1 MPFKVFGRDGTEL
14 QLACYKIVS
23 PQRYWILVLCT
34 PGQSDKIVA
43 CSSLRV
49 RLKTF
54 LVCWAGCEKGYEKRC
69 CAVRKFGSSLEDVWF
84 SEELWEDEPEDV
96 EPLRLNSGS
105 GVNGSK
111 EEKTQKR
118 RKSINSAS
126 RRPAP
131 APARNSLLDEEE
143 SSAEESSPRVVKHT
157 PSLNRLAVKALPEFG
172 PQRPLARHLVKLLE
186 EWHRKNPTGY
196 PPCRYQGLH
205 SSKIRPHSFK
215 SKIFARDGT
224 ELELACY
231 KIMAPRNYFVLVLCP
246 SNSPHKIVCCSS
258 QRTKNMTFLVGW
270 AGCNEGYESKCC
282 AVRVFGLT
290 LDRIKYLPDLWDD
303 EPGVAAMSNTPKVY
317 DTKRR
322 SAGSAVRRASP
333 SPSSSSDEEES
344 ATDDPSE
351 NESVGEGA
359 PRSKR
364 RKSDHHNRDNN
375 NPDNH
380 PKHVSENN
388 NNQSTNTTSST
399 KETHVVF
406 KLISDF
412 ADATRSFPS
421 DECATGKHL
430 FAKSKEFFRLFDQDA
445 EVKVLS
451 CRIPARHERPYLFEG
466 KEGEFRLLLQDLK
479 DSTTGIVNNILTV
492 EIKCV
497 A

>member
-1 MPFKVFGRDGTEL
+1 MPFKVFGRDGAEL

-23 PQRYWILVLCT
+23 PQRYWVLVLCA
-34 PGQSDKIVA
+34 PGQPDKIVA
-43 CSSLRV
+43 CSSSRA

-54 LVCWAGCEKGYEKRC
+54 LVGWAGCEKGYEERC
-69 CAVRKFGSSLEDVWF
+69 CAVRKFESSLEDVWF

-105 GVNGSK
+105 RVNGSK
-111 EEKTQKR
+111 EKTQKK

-131 APARNSLLDEEE
+131 APARNNLSDEEE
-143 SSAEESSPRVVKHT
+143 SCAEESSPAVLNHT
-157 PSLNRLAVKALPEFG
+157 PSSNRLAVKALPEFG
-172 PQRPLARHLVKLLE
+172 PQRPLARHLVELLE
-186 EWHRKNPTGY
+186 EWHRKNRSGY
-196 PPCRYQGLH
+196 PPCRYQGYHLN
-205 SSKIRPHSFK
+205 RPRSLE

-224 ELELACY
+224 EVELACY
-231 KIMAPRNYFVLVLCP
+231 TIMTPRSYFILVLCP
-246 SNSPHKIVCCSS
+246 SNSPHKIVGCSS

-270 AGCNEGYESKCC
+270 AGCDEGYESRCC

-290 LDRIKYLPDLWDD
+290 LDSVKYSPGLWDD
-303 EPGVAAMSNTPKVY
+303 EPSVAAMSNASKVY
-317 DTKRR
+317 HTKRR
-322 SAGSAVRRASP
+322 STGSAVRRASP

-344 ATDDPSE
+344 ATDEPSE
-351 NESVGEGA
+351 NESSEEEA

-364 RKSDHHNRDNN
+364 RRYHNH
-375 NPDNH
+375 PDNQPNH
-380 PKHVSENN
+380 DNENN
-388 NNQSTNTTSST
+388 NNKNQSINTTSST
-399 KETHVVF
+399 KETHVIF

-421 DECATGKHL
+421 DECATGRHL
-430 FAKSKEFFRLFDQDA
+430 FAKAKEFFRLFDPDS

-466 KEGEFRLLLQDLK
+466 KEGEFRLLLEDLK
-479 DSTTGIVNNILTV
+479 GSTTGAVNNTLTV